1 MLVSFVCL
9 RFNWLFQ
16 ISILLFFFFSLLFYI
31 SHFFS
36 LCRVCYLLFLLY
48 ISSDSF
54 NGLLPVESVINN
66 NNNNNNNNN
75 TFHFALNI
83 GGISAQSHMLLF
95 VFPATLIWLLH
106 CNAMPFDCFSL
117 GARHL
122 FQKLVLFFFM

>member
-66 NNNNNNNNN
+66 NI
-75 TFHFALNI
+75 FIMDAQGLRKSFSI
-83 GGISAQSHMLLF
+83 RGIRLVQ
-95 VFPATLIWLLH
+95 
-106 CNAMPFDCFSL
+106 
-117 GARHL
+117 RH
-122 FQKLVLFFFM
+122 Q

>member
-16 ISILLFFFFSLLFYI
+16 ISILLFFFLFSLLFYS

-66 NNNNNNNNN
+66 NNNLVGTGRLRINY
-75 TFHFALNI
+75 NI
-83 GGISAQSHMLLF
+83 S
-95 VFPATLIWLLH
+95 
-106 CNAMPFDCFSL
+106 
-117 GARHL
+117 
-122 FQKLVLFFFM
+122 

>member
-66 NNNNNNNNN
+66 NNNNNNNFEVKRRKNYRIPGSKTL
-75 TFHFALNI
+75 TFL
-83 GGISAQSHMLLF
+83 
-95 VFPATLIWLLH
+95 
-106 CNAMPFDCFSL
+106 
-117 GARHL
+117 
-122 FQKLVLFFFM
+122 